1 MYKIL
6 NLEKF
11 NYSSIA
17 IKKLR
22 EIGNFLHLSNYK
34 KDEVD
39 ILICRFKYKL
49 NKEFLYKFKNLKY
62 ILTNTTGLN
71 HIDLDYCKKNKIKIF
86 SLKHNRK
93 FLNKITSTA
102 ELYIGLIFLL
112 LRNLLSSIKDV
123 KNYRWNRNKFL
134 GNNLFAKNIG
144 IYGLGRNGLLLAKYC
159 KALNMNVTYFDKKKT
174 INRQFKKIKN
184 LKFFLKNIDILAV
197 CIDYN
202 AENDKIIDK
211 KFLNLLPSHSIL
223 INCARG
229 ELICE
234 KSLLSHLKSK
244 KIKGAALDVLAN
256 EQDGKKRNNK
266 LIDYSKKNSNLIITP
281 HLGGATIESWK
292 MTEEYV
298 ANNFVKYVKKYK
310 KNQI

>member
-11 NYSSIA
+11 NYSPIA

-22 EIGNFLHLSNYK
+22 SIGFFLDNLSNCK

-39 ILICRFKYKL
+39 ILICRLKYKL
-49 NKEFLYKFKNLKY
+49 DRNFLAKFKKLKY

-71 HIDLDYCKKNKIKIF
+71 HVDLDYCKKNKIKIF
-86 SLKHNRK
+86 SLKGHRK

-112 LRNLLSSIKDV
+112 LRNLPSSIKHV
-123 KNYRWNRNKFL
+123 NKKNWDRDKFL
-134 GNNLFAKNIG
+134 GNNLFGKNVG

-159 KALNMNVTYFDKKKT
+159 KALKMNVTYFDKISNIK
-174 INRQFKKIKN
+174 QFKRVKS
-184 LKFFLKNIDILAV
+184 LKLFLKNIDILAV
-197 CIDYN
+197 CINYN
-202 AENDKIIDK
+202 PKNHKIIDK
-211 KFLNLLPSHSIL
+211 KFLNLLPNHSVL

-234 KSLLSHLKSK
+234 KSLLSQLKSK
-244 KIKGAALDVLAN
+244 KIRGAALDVLAN
-256 EQDGKKRNNK
+256 EQNRNKKINK
-266 LIDYSKKNSNLIITP
+266 LISYSKKNSNLIITP
-281 HLGGATIESWK
+281 HLGGATVESWK

-298 ANNFVKYVKKYK
+298 ANNLVKYVKKQK
-310 KNQI
+310 K